1 MENFFTIFWIIII
14 LSFYIPLIQRRM
26 LIAKRVRLIRK
37 IEQMRKSRVIT
48 LIHRQESLSFLGLPL
63 ARYIDIED
71 SERILRAIRLTPK
84 DMPIDILLHTPGGLV
99 LASEQIACALKRHN
113 GKVTAFIPHYA
124 LSGGTLIALACDK
137 IVMDADAVLGPVDPQ
152 IGIPLQGGYP
162 ATSVLEALK
171 IKNPNRNDSV
181 LIYGDIAKKAIRQVK
196 RKVFILIKDK
206 MPQGRARRIAR
217 LLSEGRWTHD
227 YPITYEES
235 LKIGLNVE
243 SDLPVEIYSLMELYP
258 QAGQRR
264 PSVEFIPLPYQPTP
278 QTPRRGKEQ

>member
-1 MENFFTIFWIIII
+1 MENFFSIFWIIII

-124 LSGGTLIALACDK
+124 LSGGTLIALACDE

-206 MPQGRARRIAR
+206 MPHGRARRIAR

-227 YPITYEES
+227 YPITFEES
-235 LKIGLNVE
+235 SKIGLNVE

>member
-1 MENFFTIFWIIII
+1 M
-14 LSFYIPLIQRRM
+14 
-26 LIAKRVRLIRK
+26 
-37 IEQMRKSRVIT
+37 
-48 LIHRQESLSFLGLPL
+48 
-63 ARYIDIED
+63 
-71 SERILRAIRLTPK
+71 
-84 DMPIDILLHTPGGLV
+84 
-99 LASEQIACALKRHN
+99 
-113 GKVTAFIPHYA
+113 
-124 LSGGTLIALACDK
+124 IALACDK